1 MSTAARNS
9 SSEGPGTVA
18 SRSRESGFTLVEM
31 LIGVVLT
38 GVVGAALVGV
48 LIEQS
53 SFYQE
58 NSRLVTANRSL
69 RGSADR
75 MSTELRTVHQ
85 GDVQTADSRQLTVRL
100 GVMHGVVCY
109 VSGTN
114 AYIYLHRVPD
124 SQPQTVRYMEPRFMG
139 SWQTGL
145 VWGDLQSDGSS
156 TCASYGAPSGKSAGH
171 YRKVTSWPVASP
183 EVGTLVYGTR
193 SLTYEFDE
201 RDGQIVLLRNNV
213 EIAGPFERV
222 EQYFRYYR
230 QDGTEVTGGSLDDIA
245 YVRIDA
251 TALGHD
257 PTQRFEGDRT
267 IDLRVPF
274 RN

>member
-1 MSTAARNS
+1 MSIPARDS
-9 SSEGPGTVA
+9 SSGRPGPAA
-18 SRSRESGFTLVEM
+18 SRSGESGFTLVEM
-31 LIGVVLT
+31 MIGVVLT
-38 GVVGAALVGV
+38 GIVGAALVGV

-58 NSRLVTANRSL
+58 NSRLVSANKSL

-85 GDVQTADSRQLTVRL
+85 GDVQTADPTELTVRH
-100 GVMHGVVCY
+100 GVMHGVVCHA
-109 VSGTN
+109 SGSN
-114 AYIYLHRVPD
+114 AYVYLHRVPD
-124 SQPQTVRYMEPRFMG
+124 SQPATVRYMEPRFTG

-145 VWGDLQSDGSS
+145 TWGDLQSDGSS
-156 TCASYGAPSGKSAGH
+156 TCASHGAPSGMSAGH

-183 EVGTLVYGTR
+183 EVGSLVYGTQP
-193 SLTYEFDE
+193 LTYEFDD
-201 RDGQIVLLRNNV
+201 RDGEVFLLRDDV
-213 EIAGPFERV
+213 VIAGPFEQAQ
-222 EQYFRYYR
+222 QYFRYYR

-257 PTQRFEGDRT
+257 PTGRFEGDRT
-267 IDLRVPF
+267 LSLRVPF